1 MELSESLLGL
11 VRAEARRVHRLLPR
25 DAYAL
30 EDLVG
35 HGHVGLLEARDRFD
49 VHRGIPFDLFARRRI
64 RGAMFDALRH
74 QGWLGRR
81 GWDDVRRQA
90 IAHEILEDD
99 GPVAGEVE
107 DDPAALADAVA
118 RLAMA
123 FLTEATLS
131 ALGPAIEPDVAL
143 EAAELQTNLERAL
156 EALPDDD
163 REVVH
168 AVYDF
173 SGSGDSGSRLAE
185 RRRMSRSSVSRAHV
199 RILEGL
205 RLAFA
210 GDAT

>member
-49 VHRGIPFDLFARRRI
+49 VHRGIPFDLFARQRI
-64 RGAMFDALRH
+64 RGSMYDALRR

-81 GWDDVRRQA
+81 GWDAVRRQA
-90 IAHEILEDD
+90 IAHEVLEDV
-99 GPVAGEVE
+99 GPAVGQVE
-107 DDPAALADAVA
+107 DDPGALADAVA
-118 RLAMA
+118 HLAMA

-131 ALGPAIEPDVAL
+131 ALGPTVEADAAL
-143 EAAELQTNLERAL
+143 EDAELRTSLQRAL
-156 EALPDDD
+156 AALPDDD
-163 REVVH
+163 RDVVH

-185 RRRMSRSSVSRAHV
+185 RRRVSRSSVSRAHV
-199 RILEGL
+199 RILDSL
-205 RLAFA
+205 RLAVA
-210 GDAT
+210 GRET

>member
-1 MELSESLLGL
+1 MKIVITEFMDEPAVESL
-11 VRAEARRVHRLLPR
+11 RA
-25 DAYAL
+25 
-30 EDLVG
+30 
-35 HGHVGLLEARDRFD
+35 RFD
-49 VHRGIPFDLFARRRI
+49 VTY
-64 RGAMFDALRH
+64 
-74 QGWLGRR
+74 
-81 GWDDVRRQA
+81 
-90 IAHEILEDD
+90 
-99 GPVAGEVE
+99 
-107 DDPAALADAVA
+107 DPTLVDSNDSLCAALADAVA